1 MLIVDAQVH
10 IWGADTPDRPWPPG
24 RAADAQKPYPVTKDL
39 VLAGMR
45 EAGVDRA
52 VIVPPSWEGDRND
65 LALDAARRHPDR
77 FAVMGRLALDRP
89 ESHGLVAAWK
99 AQPGMLGM
107 RFTFHPSRQGH
118 WLTDGTADWL
128 WPAVE
133 RAGIPVMLSAAGALG
148 LVDAIAERH
157 PGLRVVVDHLGIRS
171 GLKGDEAFAG
181 IPQLCALARR
191 PNVAVKSSA
200 VPCYATEPYPFRD
213 VHAHLRRV
221 HDAFGPRRMFW
232 GTDWTRLPCPW
243 RQAVTLF
250 TEELPWLSGADQEW
264 VMGRGICEWLG
275 WALPAAT

>member
-24 RAADAQKPYPVTKDL
+24 RAADAQKPNRVTKDL
-39 VLAGMR
+39 ARGQR
-45 EAGVDRA
+45 EGRRRSRRHRA
-52 VIVPPSWEGDRND
+52 PSWEGDRED
-65 LALDAARRHPDR
+65 LALDAARLHPDR
-77 FAVMGRLALDRP
+77 FAVMGRLVA
-89 ESHGLVAAWK
+89 GLARRAAVPSTSWK

-133 RAGIPVMLSAAGALG
+133 RAGIPVMLSAAGSLA

-157 PGLRVVVDHLGIRS
+157 PGLRVVVDHMGIRS

-250 TEELPWLSGADQEW
+250 TEELPWLPAADQEW

-275 WALPAAT
+275 WPLPAAP